1 MTYVGGRAI
10 KRLGLFAVGDEVA
23 ELGSVDMFADM
34 FDALERGVPPIETFI
49 VKDEAGGE
57 LGDVVADALPR

>member
-10 KRLGLFAVGDEVA
+10 KRLGLFPVGDEVA
-23 ELGSVDMFADM
+23 ELGSVDMLTDM

-49 VKDEAGGE
+49 VKDEASGE
-57 LGDVVADALPR
+57 FSDVVADALPR